1 MERLCVI
8 AGLVLLSGVEVLMKG
23 VGSGLFCVE
32 ERVSRSE
39 GGRDKNGKWKDEN
52 AQQHST
58 PGNSETQSPD
68 SQLDNLK

>member
-32 ERVSRSE
+32 AWVSRAGE
-39 GGRDKNGKWKDEN
+39 EKDGKWKDKKN

-58 PGNSETQSPD
+58 PGNFETQSPD

>member
-32 ERVSRSE
+32 ERMSRTRGKGRKIE
-39 GGRDKNGKWKDEN
+39 GRKTKN
-52 AQQHST
+52 AQQRSA
-58 PGNSETQSPD
+58 PENSETRSPD

>member
-32 ERVSRSE
+32 ERVSS
-39 GGRDKNGKWKDEN
+39 RDKNGKWKDEN
-52 AQQHST
+52 AQRHST
-58 PGNSETQSPD
+58 PGNSETQSLD

>member
-1 MERLCVI
+1 MERLCVM

-23 VGSGLFCVE
+23 VGSGLFCKE
-32 ERVSRSE
+32 ERVSRE
-39 GGRDKNGKWKDEN
+39 GKEETRKVEGQKN
-52 AQQHST
+52 AQRHST

>member
-1 MERLCVI
+1 MERLCVT

-32 ERVSRSE
+32 ESVSREE
-39 GGRDKNGKWKDEN
+39 GKKDRKWKDKKN

-68 SQLDNLK
+68 SQLDNSK

>member
-1 MERLCVI
+1 MERLCVM
-8 AGLVLLSGVEVLMKG
+8 AGLVLSSGMDVLMKG

-32 ERVSRSE
+32 AWVSRAGE
-39 GGRDKNGKWKDEN
+39 EKDGKWKDKKN

-58 PGNSETQSPD
+58 PESSETQPPD

>member
-1 MERLCVI
+1 MERLCVM
-8 AGLVLLSGVEVLMKG
+8 AGLVLLSGTEVLMKG

-32 ERVSRSE
+32 ERVSKRE
-39 GGRDKNGKWKDEN
+39 GDGKKDGKWKTN

-58 PGNSETQSPD
+58 PENSETQSPD